1 MKEVKQIGGAS
12 KGKAKT
18 PVLKERPAREGKTVT
33 VPFPWLYASIV
44 LFLTVPLFMFFL
56 GYLRLSVGIPLTL
69 IFGGI
74 VLYAVSDCLNDPNG
88 IKLSRQDT
96 DLKVPV
102 SYIIWFAITALAIS
116 FIAGVGE
123 YICTVQDHAYRRAI
137 LRDLIDYDWPV
148 IYNYSTQTNPDVI
161 NIIGKTSGKTALM
174 YYFTYWMPAAL
185 AGKIFGRTAADIFLM
200 LWSAM

>member
-88 IKLSRQDT
+88 IKLSYAPFRITHT
-96 DLKVPV
+96 DVR
-102 SYIIWFAITALAIS
+102 Y
-116 FIAGVGE
+116 
-123 YICTVQDHAYRRAI
+123 
-137 LRDLIDYDWPV
+137 
-148 IYNYSTQTNPDVI
+148 
-161 NIIGKTSGKTALM
+161 
-174 YYFTYWMPAAL
+174 
-185 AGKIFGRTAADIFLM
+185 
-200 LWSAM
+200 